1 MRNIFGK
8 RASEAAYGA
17 ADVALDAVLDILKP
31 ERTNSANKDDDRST
45 SRASKK
51 EMLSESMKQAREG
64 GVGPPPAPV
73 KKKRGGSVDEDDS
86 DDDDDAARD
95 PAELRRRMDD
105 IKLEMV
111 AVAEQMAEME
121 RRLLAQQA
129 DLERRQRDL
138 ESSAVSGGGTGLD
151 DFVSEAADDDR
162 IVKTLKPSG
171 VSMRTDIENI
181 EQTKQ
186 EIQDALSRIDKMQ
199 KDREDLL

>member
-1 MRNIFGK
+1 
-8 RASEAAYGA
+8 
-17 ADVALDAVLDILKP
+17 
-31 ERTNSANKDDDRST
+31 
-45 SRASKK
+45 
-51 EMLSESMKQAREG
+51 MKQAREG
-64 GVGPPPAPV
+64 API
-73 KKKRGGSVDEDDS
+73 KNKRGGSADEDDS
-86 DDDDDAARD
+86 DEDDAAARD

-138 ESSAVSGGGTGLD
+138 EASAVSKGGTGLD

-171 VSMRTDIENI
+171 ASMRTDIENI

-186 EIQDALSRIDKMQ
+186 EIQDALSRMDKMQ
-199 KDREDLL
+199 KDSKDLL

>member
-1 MRNIFGK
+1 
-8 RASEAAYGA
+8 
-17 ADVALDAVLDILKP
+17 
-31 ERTNSANKDDDRST
+31 
-45 SRASKK
+45 
-51 EMLSESMKQAREG
+51 
-64 GVGPPPAPV
+64 
-73 KKKRGGSVDEDDS
+73 
-86 DDDDDAARD
+86 
-95 PAELRRRMDD
+95 MDD

-138 ESSAVSGGGTGLD
+138 ESSGVSTGGTGLD

>member
-1 MRNIFGK
+1 
-8 RASEAAYGA
+8 
-17 ADVALDAVLDILKP
+17 
-31 ERTNSANKDDDRST
+31 
-45 SRASKK
+45 
-51 EMLSESMKQAREG
+51 MLSESMKQAREG
-64 GVGPPPAPV
+64 GPV
-73 KKKRGGSVDEDDS
+73 KNNKRGGSSIDEDSFDEDDT
-86 DDDDDAARD
+86 AARD

-138 ESSAVSGGGTGLD
+138 EATAVSRGGTGLD

-171 VSMRTDIENI
+171 ASMRTDIENI

>member
-1 MRNIFGK
+1 
-8 RASEAAYGA
+8 
-17 ADVALDAVLDILKP
+17 
-31 ERTNSANKDDDRST
+31 
-45 SRASKK
+45 
-51 EMLSESMKQAREG
+51 
-64 GVGPPPAPV
+64 
-73 KKKRGGSVDEDDS
+73 
-86 DDDDDAARD
+86 
-95 PAELRRRMDD
+95 MDD

-138 ESSAVSGGGTGLD
+138 ESSAVSKGGTGLD

-171 VSMRTDIENI
+171 ASMRTDIENI

-186 EIQDALSRIDKMQ
+186 EIQDALSRMDKMQ
-199 KDREDLL
+199 KDSKDLL